1 MEYRVLMLKYDAGDT
16 YPITPAADEL
26 TSDNIIIVLDEFSKA
41 VWLWLGSKARDIF
54 KRGAMRKARGLLNYG
69 MDYNQLKVGI
79 GCSKLRVIDENELS
93 DANVKAD
100 FDELKGVLRKVK
112 VIDGKLA
119 AIETGAPSEVLPA
132 PKPVEVKPKPVEVKP
147 VEARPIAPV
156 EAPAQVETKPTPVA
170 KPAVEEK
177 KPVEEEKTAPEVAAI
192 PEKIAELTP
201 EVKASFLI
209 YATIQEFPEVY
220 IARHENKYVIEGE
233 EGTLVVFKKVADGL
247 ELDPNYDFQGKQDK
261 ILDIYKEL
269 IDSVKG

>member
-26 TSDNIIIVLDEFSKA
+26 TSDNIIIVLDEYSKA

-69 MDYNQLKVGI
+69 MDYNQFKVGI

-100 FDELKGVLRKVK
+100 FDELKSVLRKAK
-112 VIDGKLA
+112 IIDGKLA
-119 AIETGAPSEVLPA
+119 AIESGASVEA
-132 PKPVEVKPKPVEVKP
+132 PPISKPVEVKPKPVEIKPPEPATKIEAPAPVKPAPPPAKAVVAKEKP
-147 VEARPIAPV
+147 VEAP
-156 EAPAQVETKPTPVA
+156 
-170 KPAVEEK
+170 
-177 KPVEEEKTAPEVAAI
+177 KPVHAEAVAAPKRI
-192 PEKIAELTP
+192 TELTP
-201 EVKASFLI
+201 DVKASFLI

-269 IDSVKG
+269 IDSVKS